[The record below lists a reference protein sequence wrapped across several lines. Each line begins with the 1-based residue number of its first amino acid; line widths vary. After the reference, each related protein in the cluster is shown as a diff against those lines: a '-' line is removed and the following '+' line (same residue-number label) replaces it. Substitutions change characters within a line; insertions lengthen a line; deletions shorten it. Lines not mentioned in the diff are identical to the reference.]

1 MTCGNVRHV
10 VTYLAVLSLGEGD
23 KARFPVTKKC
33 LISQLAYRLQQAF
46 LTAAR
51 QAAGA
56 PKTGRLPSKKPLDDP
71 LELSKSGVVDLRF
84 LGFLLRIN
92 FDNML
97 ARCNIGERLLP
108 DRIKIISG

>member
-10 VTYLAVLSLGEGD
+10 VTYLAALSLCERD
-23 KARFPVTKKC
+23 NARFPVTKKC
-33 LISQLAYRLQQAF
+33 LVSQLAYRLQQAF
-46 LTAAR
+46 LTATR
-51 QAAGA
+51 QAPKA
-56 PKTGRLPSKKPLDDP
+56 PKTGRLSGKKPLDDP

-84 LGFLLRIN
+84 LGFLLRMN

-97 ARCNIGERLLP
+97 ARCNIGKRLLP